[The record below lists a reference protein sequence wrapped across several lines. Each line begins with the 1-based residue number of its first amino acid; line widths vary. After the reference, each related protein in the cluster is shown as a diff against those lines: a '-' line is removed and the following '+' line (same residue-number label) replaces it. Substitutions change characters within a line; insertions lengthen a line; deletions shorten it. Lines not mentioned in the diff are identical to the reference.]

1 MPFLTLF
8 SAPKPFTNPHIAAI
22 QRNAIQSWIGLGDEV
37 EVFLMGDENGMAEVA
52 AEFGVRQFQEV
63 KCNEQGTP
71 LVSSMF
77 DLARRNS
84 QSSLLVCVNAD
95 IIFLPDLLT
104 ASRQILQQTQQFLM
118 IGRRWDLDVQQISS
132 DGRLEM
138 KAGWESWLRTEVQ
151 QRGRLHIPA
160 GSDYFVFP
168 SPLYSEMPD
177 FAIGRAGWD
186 NWMIYHARQQG
197 WPVVDATPS
206 IMVIHQDH
214 DYSHLPGGRPH
225 YELPES
231 SKNQALGGGSAHM
244 YMILDSTKELRNEKL
259 RSPRPNLARL
269 LRRGEVWLTPAD
281 GSRKGM
287 RWRIARRLRRMRHRV
302 SGSI

>member
-1 MPFLTLF
+1 MSFLTIF

-22 QRNAIQSWIGLGDEV
+22 QRNAIQSWSHLGDEV
-37 EVFLMGDENGMAEVA
+37 EIFLMGDEAGMVEVA
-52 AEFGVRQFQEV
+52 SELGIRQFRDV
-63 KCNEQGTP
+63 RCNELGTP
-71 LVSSMF
+71 MVSSMF

-84 QSSLLVCVNAD
+84 QSPILVCVNAD
-95 IIFLPDLLT
+95 VMFLPDLVH
-104 ASRQILQQTQQFLM
+104 ASHQVLEQAQKFLM
-118 IGRRWDLDVQQISS
+118 IGRRWDLDVRQISTDS
-132 DGRLEM
+132 RFDF
-138 KAGWESWLRTEVQ
+138 KDGWERQLRAEVEQ
-151 QRGRLHIPA
+151 IGRLHIPA

-168 SPLYSEMPD
+168 RALYTEMPD

-197 WPVVDATPS
+197 WAVVDATPS

-214 DYSHLPGGRPH
+214 DYGHLPGGRPH

-244 YMILDSTKELRNEKL
+244 YMILDSTRELRDGRL
-259 RSPRPNLARL
+259 RSPRPSLARL
-269 LRRGEVWLTPAD
+269 LRQAEVWLTPKD
-281 GSRKGM
+281 SSRKGA

-302 SGSI
+302 SGST